1 MELAGLKDSL
11 QWWLA
16 VAGGLVLL
24 GLLAQGAWQSWRLGG
39 LRGWKRTASKPS
51 APEAASSASVLSPA
65 GFGQEPRFEPDASLQ
80 SEVAAHRPDLTVPAS
95 LEPDERKLKAALA
108 ALPRRKPNGPRVD
121 PLIDAIV
128 NLVPDGKVSGE
139 TALMHQPTTRRAG
152 GKPFLIEGL
161 NDSTHEWEPPRAGA
175 FYREFQAG
183 LQLANRHGA
192 LNEIEFSEFV
202 PRIQDFADAVG
213 ARADFPDMLEVVARA
228 RELDGFAGEHDAQLA
243 MVLRPRK
250 AAWPLPFVQQHASRH
265 GFVAGATPGRLVLPS
280 SEAGAP
286 PMLSLQFDP
295 QAALADDPKQAL
307 LSEVTLAFDVPQTAL
322 RDEPFNAWC
331 AAGNA
336 LALGLDAEVSDA
348 EGRPLRPEAYPQI
361 GQDLLELYR
370 RLSERDLAAGS
381 PAARRLFS

>member
-11 QWWLA
+11 QGWLA
-16 VAGGLVLL
+16 LAGVLVLL
-24 GLLAQGAWQSWRLGG
+24 GVLAQGAWQSWRLGG
-39 LRGWKRTASKPS
+39 GLRGAKRS
-51 APEAASSASVLSPA
+51 AAPAEPRRPGVL
-65 GFGQEPRFEPDASLQ
+65 GDEPRFEPDDSLQ
-80 SEVAAHRPDLTVPAS
+80 SEVAAHRPDVTVPAS

-128 NLVPDGKVSGE
+128 NLVPEGKVSGE

-202 PRIQDFADAVG
+202 PRIQEFADAIG
-213 ARADFPDMLEVVARA
+213 ARADFPDMLEVVGRA
-228 RELDGFAGEHDAQLA
+228 RELDAFAGEHDAQLA

-250 AAWPLPFVQQHASRH
+250 SPWPLPFVQQHASRH

-295 QAALADDPKQAL
+295 QAALSDDPKLAV

-336 LALGLDAEVSDA
+336 LALGLDADVSDA
-348 EGRPLRPEAYPQI
+348 DGRPLRPEAYPQI